1 MSDHVVFVDGGRIVE
16 EDRPEDV
23 WTPRRGPHQGVPRVV
38 RERVMSAVPGPVVV
52 VGGGVVGLCTADYLA
67 AAGLQVEVVE
77 RRRLGSGASRGNAGW
92 VCLSHST
99 PVPAPGVVRYAL
111 RSLGRPDSPL
121 YLRPLPDPAFVR
133 WLWRFRRSST
143 PAVFRRGYAA
153 IAELNRETFGLFDG
167 LREAGVDTTLTRPG
181 TVHAFL
187 SPAEARHHLAIQREM
202 ADGHYP
208 VPDDIVTGAGAHLLD
223 EALSP
228 AVRAAYLVA
237 GEGVVDLEAFA
248 RALGE
253 ALAASGVKI
262 HENAEVTGF
271 RTAGG
276 RVTALRTADRELPC
290 AAVVAAGMRSP
301 DLLGVL
307 GRHLPLQAGKGYSF
321 SVDLDPA
328 PRHTLYFG
336 ERRAVAS
343 PIGGTTRIGG
353 TMELSGNNK
362 PSRLAPCRRGRPRRP
377 ALPGPL
383 VRRPGRP
390 GRPDPGPLG
399 GRPFLP
405 DGLPVIDRVP
415 GHDNA
420 FAATGHGMLGV
431 TLGPVT
437 GHRLAEYVVTGRRP
451 EALVPFRFDRLRS

>member
-1 MSDHVVFVDGGRIVE
+1 MTGLG
-16 EDRPEDV
+16 
-23 WTPRRGPHQGVPRVV
+23 
-38 RERVMSAVPGPVVV
+38 GPVVV
-52 VGGGVVGLCTADYLA
+52 VGGGIVGLCTAYYLA
-67 AAGLQVEVVE
+67 EAGLEVEVVE
-77 RRRLGSGASRGNAGW
+77 RRALGSGASRGNAGW

-133 WLWRFRRSST
+133 WLWRFWRSST
-143 PAVFRRGYAA
+143 PAAFRRGYTA
-153 IAELNRETFGLFDG
+153 IAELNRTTFDLFDG
-167 LREAGVDTTLTRPG
+167 LRAAGVETGLTRPG
-181 TVHAFL
+181 MVHAFL
-187 SPAEARHHLAIQREM
+187 SPAEARHHLAVQRQM
-202 ADGHYP
+202 AHGRYP
-208 VPDDIVTGAGAHLLD
+208 LPDDVVTGDEARLLD
-223 EALSP
+223 PALSP
-228 AVRAAYLVA
+228 RVRAAYLVE
-237 GEGVVDLEAFA
+237 GEGVVDPEAFA

-262 HENAEVTGF
+262 HENTEATGF
-271 RTAGG
+271 RAEGD
-276 RVTALRTADRELPC
+276 RVTALRTATGEIPC
-290 AAVVAAGMRSP
+290 SAVVIAAGTRSS
-301 DLLGVL
+301 DLLGSL
-307 GRHLPLQAGKGYSF
+307 GHPLPLQAGKGYSF

-343 PIGGTTRIGG
+343 PIGPTTRVGG
-353 TMELSGNNK
+353 TMELSGNNNRLDWRRIVAVALA
-362 PSRLAPCRRGRPRRP
+362 SRHYLGRWFDDPDD
-377 ALPGPL
+377 L
-383 VRRPGRP
+383 VSLIR
-390 GRPDPGPLG
+390 DPWVG

-437 GHRLAEYVVTGRRP
+437 GHRLAEYVRTGHRP
-451 EALVPFRFDRLRS
+451 EALTPFRFGRGSWAGA

>member
-1 MSDHVVFVDGGRIVE
+1 
-16 EDRPEDV
+16 
-23 WTPRRGPHQGVPRVV
+23 
-38 RERVMSAVPGPVVV
+38 MSAVAGTADPVVV
-52 VGGGVVGLCTADYLA
+52 VGGGVVGLCTAYYLA
-67 AAGLQVEVVE
+67 AAGLPVEVVE

-133 WLWRFRRSST
+133 WLWRFWRSST
-143 PAVFRRGYAA
+143 PAVFKRGYAA
-153 IAELNRETFGLFDG
+153 VAELNRETFDLFDG
-167 LREAGVDTTLTRPG
+167 MRGAGVNTTLTRPG
-181 TVHAFL
+181 MVHAFL
-187 SPAEARHHLAIQREM
+187 SPSEARHHLAIQREM

-208 VPDDIVTGAGAHLLD
+208 VPDDIVTGAEAHLLD

-237 GEGVVDLEAFA
+237 GEGVVDPEAFA

-253 ALAASGVKI
+253 ALAAAGVKI

-271 RTAGG
+271 RSAGG
-276 RVTALRTADRELPC
+276 RVTALRTADTETPC
-290 AAVVAAGMRSP
+290 SAVVVAAGMRSP
-301 DLLGVL
+301 DLLGFL
-307 GRHLPLQAGKGYSF
+307 GHRLPLQAGKGYSF

-343 PIGGTTRIGG
+343 PIAGTTRIGG
-353 TMELSGNNK
+353 TMEFSGNNNRLDWRRIAAVALA
-362 PSRLAPCRRGRPRRP
+362 SRHYLGRWFDDPDD
-377 ALPGPL
+377 L
-383 VRRPGRP
+383 VGLIR
-390 GRPDPGPLG
+390 DPWVG

-415 GHDNA
+415 GHHNA
-420 FAATGHGMLGV
+420 YAATGHGMLGV

-437 GHRLAEYVVTGRRP
+437 GHRLAQYVATGRRP
-451 EALVPFRFDRLRS
+451 EALVPFGFDRLRS

>member
-1 MSDHVVFVDGGRIVE
+1 MTGHG
-16 EDRPEDV
+16 
-23 WTPRRGPHQGVPRVV
+23 
-38 RERVMSAVPGPVVV
+38 GPVVV
-52 VGGGVVGLCTADYLA
+52 VGGGVVGLCTAYYLA
-67 AAGLQVEVVE
+67 EAGLEVEVVE
-77 RRRLGSGASRGNAGW
+77 RRALGSGASRGNAGW

-133 WLWRFRRSST
+133 WLWRFWRSST
-143 PAVFRRGYAA
+143 PAAFRRGYTA
-153 IAELNRETFGLFDG
+153 IAELNRTTFDLFDG
-167 LREAGVDTTLTRPG
+167 LREAGVETSLTRPG
-181 TVHAFL
+181 MVHAFL
-187 SPAEARHHLAIQREM
+187 SPAEARHHLAVQRQM
-202 ADGHYP
+202 AHGRYP
-208 VPDDIVTGAGAHLLD
+208 LPDDVVTGDDARLLD
-223 EALSP
+223 PALSDR
-228 AVRAAYLVA
+228 VRAAYLVE
-237 GEGVVDLEAFA
+237 GEGVVDPEAFA

-262 HENAEVTGF
+262 HENTDATGF
-271 RTAGG
+271 RTEGD
-276 RVTALRTADRELPC
+276 RVTALRTATGEIPC
-290 AAVVAAGMRSP
+290 SAAVIAAGMRSS
-301 DLLGVL
+301 DLLGSL
-307 GRHLPLQAGKGYSF
+307 GHPLPLQAGKGYSF

-343 PIGGTTRIGG
+343 PIGATTRIGG
-353 TMELSGNNK
+353 TMELSGNNNRLDWRRIVAVALA
-362 PSRLAPCRRGRPRRP
+362 SRHYLGRWFDDPDD
-377 ALPGPL
+377 L
-383 VRRPGRP
+383 VSLIR
-390 GRPDPGPLG
+390 DPWVG

-437 GHRLAEYVVTGRRP
+437 GRTLADYVRTGRRP
-451 EALVPFRFDRLRS
+451 DALMPFRFNRAPWSGGSAGR

>member
-1 MSDHVVFVDGGRIVE
+1 MTAASTAAGRTGPAGDH
-16 EDRPEDV
+16 
-23 WTPRRGPHQGVPRVV
+23 
-38 RERVMSAVPGPVVV
+38 PVVV
-52 VGGGVVGLCTADYLA
+52 VGGGVVGLCTAYYLA
-67 AAGLQVEVVE
+67 VSGVPVEVVE
-77 RRRLGSGASRGNAGW
+77 RRGLGSGVSRGNAGW

-133 WLWRFRRSST
+133 WLWRFWRSST
-143 PAVFRRGYAA
+143 PAAFRRGYAA
-153 IAELNRETFGLFDG
+153 IAELNQDTFELFDG

-181 TVHAFL
+181 MVHAFL
-187 SPAEARHHLAIQREM
+187 SATEARHHLAVQREM
-202 ADGHYP
+202 ADGRYP
-208 VPDDIVTGAGAHLLD
+208 MPDEVTTGREARLLD
-223 EALSP
+223 DALSSR
-228 AVRAAYLVA
+228 VRAAYLVE
-237 GEGVVDLEAFA
+237 GEGVVDPEAFA

-253 ALAASGVKI
+253 ALAALGVKV
-262 HENAEVTGF
+262 HENAEATGF
-271 RTAGG
+271 RSAGG
-276 RVTALRTADRELPC
+276 RVTALRTAQGEIPC
-290 AAVVAAGMRSP
+290 SAVVVAAGMRSP
-301 DLLGVL
+301 GLLRDLGSP
-307 GRHLPLQAGKGYSF
+307 LPLQAGKGYSF

-353 TMELSGNNK
+353 TMELSGNNNRLDWRRIVAVALA
-362 PSRLAPCRRGRPRRP
+362 SRHYLGRWFDDPDD
-377 ALPGPL
+377 L
-383 VRRPGRP
+383 VSLIR
-390 GRPDPGPLG
+390 DPWVG

-415 GHDNA
+415 GHENA

-437 GHRLAEYVVTGRRP
+437 GHRLASYIRTGQRP
-451 EALVPFRFDRLRS
+451 EALAPFRFDRLLP